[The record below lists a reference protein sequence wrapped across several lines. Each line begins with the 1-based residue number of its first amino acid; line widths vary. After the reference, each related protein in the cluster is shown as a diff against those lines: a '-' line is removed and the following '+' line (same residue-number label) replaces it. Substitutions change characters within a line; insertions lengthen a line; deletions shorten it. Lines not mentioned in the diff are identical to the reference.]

1 MRRLIMWN
9 LETVDG
15 YFNGSQPWQLDFHQ
29 AAYGEELEQ
38 LMTGWHKDTQGL
50 LFGRTT
56 YEGMAAYW
64 INAAKTEP
72 SAIGDF
78 MNRVPKFVFSSTL
91 KEATWNNSQVIA
103 GDPADGVAKLKQQGD
118 GPLYVFGSA
127 KLCHAIAQHNLF
139 DEYRICIAP
148 ILIGDGEPLFRPG
161 VGRLNL
167 KLLEARALKTGAVI
181 LRYAPAPTPPA
192 AKA

>member
-15 YFNGSQPWQLDFHQ
+15 YFNGTQPWQLDWHM

-38 LMTGWHKDTQGL
+38 LMTEWHKQTEGL

-64 INAAKTEP
+64 KTEKG
-72 SAIGDF
+72 AIADF
-78 MNRVPKFVFSSTL
+78 MNSVPKFVFSSTL
-91 KEATWNNSQVIA
+91 KEVTWNNTRLVKTDA
-103 GDPADGVAKLKQQGD
+103 ADAVAKLKQEGD
-118 GPLYVFGSA
+118 GPFYVFGSA
-127 KLCHAIAQHNLF
+127 KLCHALVQRNLF
-139 DEYRICIAP
+139 DEYRLCIAP
-148 ILIGDGEPLFRPG
+148 ILIGGGEPLFRPG

-167 KLLEARALKTGAVI
+167 KLLEVRTLKTGGVI
-181 LRYAPAPTPPA
+181 LRYAPGPTPPA
-192 AKA
+192 AA